1 MARRDEMPY
10 DRRSGPRDRHLR
22 VGDAEREAAADT
34 LRSHYLKGRLDGDEF
49 QQRLERCLA
58 AKTYADLDPLFT
70 DLPGPEGPRRVA
82 AHRRMSWPMWPLPL
96 FPLAIVAI
104 VLLSVAHVP
113 FIVFPL
119 VFFFIV
125 RPIVWGSGYGSW
137 CGPRWGRGPTV

>member
-34 LRSHYLKGRLDGDEF
+34 LRTHYLRGRLDGDEF

-58 AKTYADLDPLFT
+58 AKTYADLDPLFG
-70 DLPGPEGPRRVA
+70 DLPGPEGPRRPL
-82 AHRRMSWPMWPLPL
+82 AHRRVGWPMWPLPL
-96 FPLAIVAI
+96 FPLAVVAI
-104 VLLSVAHVP
+104 VLLTAGHVP
-113 FIVFPL
+113 FLVIPL
-119 VFFFIV
+119 VFFFVV
-125 RPIVWGSGYGSW
+125 RPIMWGGYGFW

>member
-1 MARRDEMPY
+1 MPY

-34 LRSHYLKGRLDGDEF
+34 LRSNYLKGRLDGDEF

-58 AKTYADLDPLFT
+58 AKTYADLDPLFA

-82 AHRRMSWPMWPLPL
+82 AHRRMSWPMWPVPL

-104 VLLSVAHVP
+104 VLLSVGHVP